1 MHDGGFGGGR
11 GRLRDDPKVQ
21 NAGVSIPRA
30 LGYLRPYRSQ
40 VAVIL
45 VCLIVVAV
53 LLAVPPLLIRELI
66 DVAIP
71 DGNRRLLNLLVIG
84 MVALYLVNGLINVLQ
99 NHMNT
104 IVSQRIMFDIRNQ
117 LYEHLQGLSL
127 RFYTASHTGEIMSRL
142 TDDVAAIQNVVTGS
156 LVSIAQNFF
165 TIAITLAVIFAIDW
179 QLALLSVSL
188 LPLFIY
194 PTRLVGRLRRKLRRE
209 TQQARASLNTL
220 MQETL
225 NISGFMLMKVYNRE
239 KYEAMRLEQRSQQVM
254 ELEVRSSLVG
264 RWFFTLMGLFST
276 IGPAM
281 IYWWGGPMV
290 MSEAVTIGTIVAF
303 VAYLTRLYGP
313 VSSLA
318 TVYVDVQAALALFER
333 VFEYLDTESDIKE
346 APNPVHLPRI
356 DGTLQFDHVTFEYV
370 PSRKALDDV
379 SFNVEAGQ
387 LAALVGP
394 SGAGKTTI
402 TYLLPRLYD
411 PTNGTIR
418 MDGHDLRDLSL
429 DSLRS
434 GMGMVTQ
441 ETFLFHSTITENLLY
456 SQPEADLDEIVQ
468 ACKTAQLHEFIS
480 GLPEGYD
487 TVVGERGYRLSGGE
501 KQRLAIARVIL
512 KNPRVLILDEAT
524 SHLDSISESLIRAAL
539 EPLFRERTS
548 VVIAHRLSTVLHAD
562 IILVM
567 DQGQL
572 VKRGTHRDLLAD
584 GGLYARIY
592 EEQFRPQ
599 EDGSFTSE
607 GPQSSAD
614 ANTDLR
620 PDSD

>member
-1 MHDGGFGGGR
+1 MYGDGHEGR
-11 GRLRDDPKVQ
+11 SRYRKEVKVRD
-21 NAGVSIPRA
+21 AGVSVPRA
-30 LGYLRPYRSQ
+30 LAYLRPYRLP
-40 VAVIL
+40 VAVIV
-45 VCLIVVAV
+45 VCLIVGAL

-71 DGNRRLLNLLVIG
+71 EGDRRLLNLLVVG
-84 MVALYLVNGLINVLQ
+84 MVALYLGYGLISVLQ
-99 NHMNT
+99 NHLNT
-104 IVSQRIMFDIRNQ
+104 VVSQRIMFDIRNQ

-142 TDDVAAIQNVVTGS
+142 TDDVAAIQNIVTGS

-165 TIAITLAVIFAIDW
+165 TVSITLAVIFALDW
-179 QLALLSVSL
+179 KLALLSVSL

-194 PTRLVGRLRRKLRRE
+194 PTRVVGRLRRKLRKE

-239 KYEAMRLEQRSQQVM
+239 RYEARRLRQRSQKVM
-254 ELEVRSSLVG
+254 ELQVRSSLVG
-264 RWFFTLMGLFST
+264 RWFFMLMGLFST
-276 IGPAM
+276 VGPAL
-281 IYWWGGPMV
+281 IYWWDGRLV
-290 MSEAVTIGTIVAF
+290 MSETLTIGTIVAF

-333 VFEYLDTESDIKE
+333 IFEYLDTESDVKDPPRALE
-346 APNPVHLPRI
+346 LPRMRGAI
-356 DGTLQFDHVTFEYV
+356 QFDHVSFEYV
-370 PSRKALDDV
+370 PSRRALDDV
-379 SFNVEAGQ
+379 SFTVEAGQ

-394 SGAGKTTI
+394 SGAGKTTA

-411 PTNGTIR
+411 PTLGTVR

-434 GMGMVTQ
+434 GMGVVTQ

-456 SQPEADLDEIVQ
+456 SRPDATQDETVR
-468 ACKTAQLHEFIS
+468 ACKAAQLHEFIA
-480 GLPEGYD
+480 GLPDGYE

-512 KNPRVLILDEAT
+512 KDPRVLILDEAT
-524 SHLDSISESLIRAAL
+524 SHLDSLSESLIRAAL

-548 VVIAHRLSTVLHAD
+548 VVIAHRLSTVLRSD
-562 IILVM
+562 VILVM
-567 DQGQL
+567 NRGRI
-572 VKRGTHRDLLAD
+572 VERGTHGELLAAA
-584 GGLYARIY
+584 GLYARVY

-599 EDGSFTSE
+599 EQDRAF
-607 GPQSSAD
+607 
-614 ANTDLR
+614 LR
-620 PDSD
+620 RPA